1 MILHTMR
8 RVLHKNE
15 VHHAYGECALLPHDN
30 AAEQAA
36 KGSSGSK
43 YSQRT
48 VLPRR
53 RMRSE
58 KAIEQRREQR
68 SNELSER
75 RAPYSLLRQRS

>member
-1 MILHTMR
+1 MISHTMH
-8 RVLHKNE
+8 RVLHKNGGY
-15 VHHAYGECALLPHDN
+15 HAYGECAHLPHDN
-30 AAEQAA
+30 AA

-58 KAIEQRREQR
+58 KAIEQRSEQR
-68 SNELSER
+68 CNELSER
-75 RAPYSLLRQRS
+75 QAPYSLLQ